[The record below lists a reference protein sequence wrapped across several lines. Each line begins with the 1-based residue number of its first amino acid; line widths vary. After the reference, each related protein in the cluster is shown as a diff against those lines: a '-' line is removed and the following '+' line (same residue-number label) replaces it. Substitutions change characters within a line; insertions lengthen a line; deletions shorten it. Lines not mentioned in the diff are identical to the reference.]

1 MDRALLKHMT
11 YGKRVQD
18 HDGTVY
24 MLLEDADRTG
34 ANPEVYAVRESNLR
48 RYELLRA
55 WRQNWDRD
63 PGFRERFTHNI
74 DDCVKEFYG
83 LRELI
88 SLTNMDPADKIRF
101 ITSDYKTL
109 FEVNNL
115 DFVKV
120 NGEEKRAIFL
130 DSHHFKFENEIPYH
144 ICEFAEICERH
155 NAKVEPVSKELSM
168 QTTEK
173 AQVAKEW
180 KPKENRSPELDS
192 DLER

>member
-11 YGKRVQD
+11 YGKRVKD
-18 HDGTVY
+18 HDGTAY
-24 MLLEDADRTG
+24 MLLEDADKTG
-34 ANPEVYAVRESNLR
+34 ANPEVYAVREENLR

-63 PGFRERFTHNI
+63 PRFRERFTHNI
-74 DDCVKEFYG
+74 DECMVEFFS

-88 SLTNMDPADKIRF
+88 DLTAMEPADKIRF
-101 ITSDYKTL
+101 ITTDYKTL

-130 DSHHFKFENEIPYH
+130 DSHHFKFENGWFYH
-144 ICEFAEICERH
+144 ICEFAEMCERH
-155 NAKVEPVSKELSM
+155 GAKVEPVLKDPVEQLKEKSK
-168 QTTEK
+168 K
-173 AQVAKEW
+173 AKEW
-180 KPKENRSPELDS
+180 EPKIDCDLKIDS
-192 DLER
+192 GLER